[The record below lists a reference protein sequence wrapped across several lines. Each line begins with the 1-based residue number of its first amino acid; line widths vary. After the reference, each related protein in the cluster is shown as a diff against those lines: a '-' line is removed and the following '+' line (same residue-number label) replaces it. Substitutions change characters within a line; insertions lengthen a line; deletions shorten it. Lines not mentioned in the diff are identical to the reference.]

1 MSKITIANRKFL
13 EEQVKSVLQEMG
25 PQDVGP
31 GTAVSQ
37 ENGDYINRLRKK
49 ISNTNKSLDTML
61 KSVYRDVERRFFK
74 NNITQAISQ
83 RDDKLKNIEEI
94 KMFLSTF
101 QDSKFFGA
109 KIGEWTGNDKTKSP
123 YGAWWNDPQTYFA
136 TDIVR
141 LIQAFK
147 SNFKTEIK
155 NLKNNEN
162 RLGVYKKYAEV
173 FPLPGFEYSDEIV
186 KDSARKSMGLDA
198 MICRSLKIVQ
208 FYEEENI
215 IEIKKDDEAKDILA
229 KARDAFEDRVTKD
242 LRMREDWVAFAFA
255 MVLDPR
261 GQIDIKFFRG
271 ALEEYEGTENVDTV
285 SSFVALT
292 AELVAVEKSLKSLKY
307 FSGKIQN
314 PKWLS
319 KFSRGGVVMVLLF
332 LGAGVYDALDG
343 LFESG
348 MPFSKKRQISNHLD
362 SIIKELKNISKNN
375 RGVNWRA
382 TDEENKRV
390 KNHIEDIL
398 TIYHELFIKVS
409 RENIYSAT
417 EEGPDAKKEI
427 AKFINII
434 KEISNHFYDLKDNF
448 FYDIS
453 FKNINS
459 RIKAISNIRAGIL
472 IPIKTLSDRINNLSL
487 VNEEKQMKIY
497 NNKDIKLLVSEV
509 INKKQDSLQEDILDG
524 VKDFFG
530 DNNKKEP
537 IRSKPKT
544 QKDKNKEIYQDLKSK
559 ESNEPYD
566 PDKVADHIKEFL
578 SSGHSLNLELKTEN
592 YVKII
597 NRLEIRSLNDIN
609 KFISLAPIKIP
620 QIKRNVEGYQA
631 DWYKFWSRNFSD
643 YQQMQGLDES
653 RIQWILSDAF
663 AEKGGLYKEYRSR
676 SGLLKAQI
684 QPAEIIAMVGPF
696 NGTQNSCFLFFSRNY
711 ELPIDLLKYGTSDGR
726 QKIEKLRESLIV
738 KEGWVNTYLNN
749 AYPIRLADEYNE
761 LNKLK
766 EAGIGSLGQKARF
779 GFFRIRELLASE
791 IQLHRFLR
799 NSIEGIFK
807 VDDDLT
813 NRLVSLGSELSNV
826 DVTSDASSA
835 AKISSQF
842 KQISSLK
849 IANFERVAFL
859 EKELEKLGIQS

>member
-1 MSKITIANRKFL
+1 MSKKSIQSRKFL
-13 EEQVKSVLQEMG
+13 EQQVKSMLNE
-25 PQDVGP
+25 QDY
-31 GTAVSQ
+31 
-37 ENGDYINRLRKK
+37 EDYNIDSVTGEPAELAQDFVDLFG
-49 ISNTNKSLDTML
+49 SFGKSLTSML

-74 NNITQAISQ
+74 SNITQALAQ
-83 RDDKLKNIEEI
+83 RDDNLKNIEEI

-109 KIGEWTGNDKTKSP
+109 KIGKWTGNDKTKSS
-123 YGAWWNDPQTYFA
+123 YGEWWNDPQTYFA
-136 TDIVR
+136 TYIVH

-198 MICRSLKIVQ
+198 MICRNLKIVQ

-229 KARDAFEDRVTKD
+229 KARDAFEDRITNEND
-242 LRMREDWVAFAFA
+242 PIMGEDWVAFAFA

-292 AELVAVEKSLKSLKY
+292 AELVAVDKSLKSLKY
-307 FSGKIQN
+307 FTKVYR
-314 PKWLS
+314 PVTW
-319 KFSRGGVVMVLLF
+319 FSFTRGGLVTLLLF

-417 EEGPDAKKEI
+417 EEGPDSKKEI

-530 DNNKKEP
+530 ANNKKEP

-578 SSGHSLNLELKTEN
+578 SSGHSLNLELETEN

-643 YQQMQGLDES
+643 YQQMQELDES

-711 ELPIDLLKYGTSDGR
+711 ELPIDLLKYGTGAGK

-749 AYPIRLADEYNE
+749 EYPKQLVEEYKE

-766 EAGIGSLGQKARF
+766 
-779 GFFRIRELLASE
+779 
-791 IQLHRFLR
+791 
-799 NSIEGIFK
+799 
-807 VDDDLT
+807 
-813 NRLVSLGSELSNV
+813 
-826 DVTSDASSA
+826 
-835 AKISSQF
+835 
-842 KQISSLK
+842 
-849 IANFERVAFL
+849 
-859 EKELEKLGIQS
+859 